1 MSYEWIYRLVTVLI
15 PAFACFFA
23 AKGIIHYFQLESYQ
37 FPGYYHTLNR
47 NPVHSY
53 LPGVLTALTATLAIL
68 LLPNP
73 AKLAANS
80 APVYYLV
87 RTIPFLLIA
96 AVLGRL

>member
-1 MSYEWIYRLVTVLI
+1 MTYETIYQLITVLI
-15 PAFACFFA
+15 PACICFFA

-53 LPGVLTALTATLAIL
+53 LPGVCAAVASALLIL

-73 AKLAANS
+73 ANATTAGS
-80 APVYYLV
+80 A
-87 RTIPFLLIA
+87 RGQSMLIIFQP
-96 AVLGRL
+96 RR